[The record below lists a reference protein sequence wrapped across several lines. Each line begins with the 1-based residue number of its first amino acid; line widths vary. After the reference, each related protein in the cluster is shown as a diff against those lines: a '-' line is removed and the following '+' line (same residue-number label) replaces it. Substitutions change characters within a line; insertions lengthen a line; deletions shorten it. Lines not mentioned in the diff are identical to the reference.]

1 MIVYQFERSEEKTS
15 IKKLFHQARR
25 GGDHEIWYSPILGI
39 HFIVEDEIK
48 SSHTA
53 EAVLKFAGLDKAF

>member
-1 MIVYQFERSEEKTS
+1 MKSGIA
-15 IKKLFHQARR
+15 LF
-25 GGDHEIWYSPILGI
+25 LGI